1 MPLKIPGKLP
11 AFEVLSRENV
21 FVMDETRA
29 MHQDIRPLKIVI
41 LNLMPLKITTEIHL
55 LRLLG
60 NTPLQIEVHFMHT
73 RSYASKNTPEEHLD
87 NFYITFEDIKN
98 ENYDGMIITGAP
110 VEKLDFE
117 EVLYWKELQDILEW
131 GKHHVT
137 STLYICWAV
146 QAGLYYHYKVPKFPL
161 PKKKFGIYNHTIN
174 NRSEPIVQGFDDIFL
189 APHSRYT
196 ETRREDILKHKDL
209 EIICES
215 EQAGIYI
222 VTSRDGKHVFVTGHS
237 EYDPLTLKEEY
248 DRDIAKGLQI
258 DLPENY
264 FPENNTSNFPIVLW
278 RSHANLLFSNWLN
291 YYVYQM
297 TPYDLKQIR

>member
-1 MPLKIPGKLP
+1 MPLKIPGRLP

-21 FVMDETRA
+21 FVMDESRA
-29 MHQDIRPLKIVI
+29 LQQDIRPLKIVI

-60 NTPLQIEVHFMHT
+60 NTPLQVEVHFMHT
-73 RSYASKNTPEEHLD
+73 QSYASKNTPEEHLD
-87 NFYITFEDIKN
+87 NFYITFEDIKK

-117 EVLYWKELQDILEW
+117 EVIYWKELKEILEW

-146 QAGLYYHYKVPKFPL
+146 QAGLYYHYGVPKYPL
-161 PKKKFGIYNHTIN
+161 PKKKFGIYQHTLN
-174 NRSEPIVQGFDDIFL
+174 GRSEPIVQGFDDIFL

-196 ETRREDILKHKDL
+196 ETRREDILKHEDL
-209 EIICES
+209 KIISES
-215 EQAGIYI
+215 EQAGIY
-222 VTSRDGKHVFVTGHS
+222 VVVSSDGKHVFVTGHS

-248 DRDIAKGLQI
+248 DRDIAKGLKME
-258 DLPENY
+258 LPENY
-264 FPENNTSNFPIVLW
+264 FPENDTSNFPIVRW

-297 TPYDLKQIR
+297 TPFDLKQSR

>member
-11 AFEVLSRENV
+11 AFEVLLKENV

-29 MHQDIRPLKIVI
+29 LKQDIRPLKIVI
-41 LNLMPLKITTEIHL
+41 LNLMPLKIATEIHL

-60 NTPLQIEVHFMHT
+60 NTPLQVEVHFLQT
-73 RSYASKNTPEEHLD
+73 TSYSSKNTPEEHLD
-87 NFYITFEDIKN
+87 NFYKTFEEVKQG
-98 ENYDGMIITGAP
+98 NYDGLIITGAP
-110 VEKLDFE
+110 VEKLNFE
-117 EVLYWKELQDILEW
+117 EVIYWNELKEILEW
-131 GKHHVT
+131 GKQHVT

-146 QAGLYYHYKVPKFPL
+146 QAGLYHHYGVQKYPL
-161 PKKKFGIYNHTIN
+161 PKKKFGIYQHKIN
-174 NRSEPIVQGFDDIFL
+174 SKSSPIVQGFDDIFL

-196 ETRREDILKHKDL
+196 ETRREDILKHDDL
-209 EIICES
+209 EIVSES
-215 EQAGIYI
+215 DQAGIYI
-222 VTSRDGKHVFVTGHS
+222 VASKDGKHVFVTGHS

-264 FPENNTSNFPIVLW
+264 FPENDTSNFPIVRW

-297 TPYDLKQIR
+297 TPFDL

>member
-21 FVMDETRA
+21 FVMDETKA

-41 LNLMPLKITTEIHL
+41 LNLMPLKIATEIHL

-60 NTPLQIEVHFMHT
+60 NTPLQVEVHFMQT
-73 RSYASKNTPEEHLD
+73 QTYASKNTPEEHLD
-87 NFYITFEDIKN
+87 NFYITFEDIKK

-110 VEKLDFE
+110 VEMLDFE
-117 EVLYWKELQDILEW
+117 EVIYWKELQEILEW

-146 QAGLYYHYKVPKFPL
+146 QAGLYYHYGVPKYPL
-161 PKKKFGIYNHTIN
+161 PKKKFGIYQHTIHG
-174 NRSEPIVQGFDDIFL
+174 RSEPIVQGFDDIFL

-196 ETRREDILKHKDL
+196 ETRREDILKHDDL
-209 EIICES
+209 EIISES

-222 VTSRDGKHVFVTGHS
+222 VTSKDGKHVFVTGHS

-248 DRDIAKGLQI
+248 DRDIAKGLEI

-264 FPENNTSNFPIVLW
+264 FPENDTSNFPIVRW

-297 TPYDLKQIR
+297 TPYDLKQSR

>member
-117 EVLYWKELQDILEW
+117 EVLYWKELQEILEW

-161 PKKKFGIYNHTIN
+161 PKKKFGIYHHTIN

-264 FPENNTSNFPIVLW
+264 FPENNTSNFPVVRW